1 MNDQPTFKTT
11 IYDMITVNGRIS
23 KKLFQ
28 KLIEPKLEKLA
39 KLEKKVFEQQLKIS
53 NDAIDRLNDD
63 RDITI
68 GVLEFVNK
76 NLKEENQQLRQIIAE
91 TLPLARRYA
100 DNRSTYVPSLVNEAI
115 DKALEL
121 NIDLIMGND
130 SQYARD
136 GMLGDWNPKTKKF
149 EKE

>member
-1 MNDQPTFKTT
+1 MGKDSGGYSN
-11 IYDMITVNGRIS
+11 S
-23 KKLFQ
+23 KIDVMGSRLR
-28 KLIEPKLEKLA
+28 ELEKQNQLLQD
-39 KLEKKVFEQQLKIS
+39 KIRQQQLQIS

-76 NLKEENQQLRQIIAE
+76 DLKEENQQLRQIIAE

-100 DNRSTYVPSLVNEAI
+100 DNRSTYTPSLVNEAI

-121 NIDLIMGND
+121 GIKLHTGND
-130 SQYARD
+130 PQYARD
-136 GMLGDWNPKTKKF
+136 GMLGEWNPKTKRF